1 MPKHAAPKRTIVKA
15 KRRRSATPGIR
26 PLPLARSVK
35 VASAYLPTSMRRK
48 LNYCMKFSIDAGAG
62 GTAASHFFSA
72 NSLYDPDRTTVG
84 HQPAGFDEAMG
95 LYNHFHVTGARIT
108 VMAMSQSATTPAAN
122 AIVSIVK
129 RDTTS
134 ATSDVTQAAEQGAAF
149 GLIGSASGAASQLT
163 LSDSIYPAKFLGL
176 NSSEAALRGN
186 ASANPSEECFFEVC
200 VASLAGDDP
209 PAIDMVVILQYDAVF
224 TERKRLPIS

>member
-1 MPKHAAPKRTIVKA
+1 MPKHAAAKRTIVKA
-15 KRRRSATPGIR
+15 KRRRTAPGIS
-26 PLPLARSVK
+26 PLPLARSLR
-35 VASAYLPTSMRRK
+35 VASAYVPTSMRKK
-48 LNYCMKFSIDAGAG
+48 LNYVMKFSIDAGAG

-95 LYNHFHVTGARIT
+95 LYDHYFVSAARIS

-134 ATSDVTQAAEQGAAF
+134 ATSDVTQAVEQGAVF
-149 GLIGSASGAASQLT
+149 GLVGSASGAASQLT
-163 LSDSIYPAKFLGL
+163 LSDYVRPPKYLGL
-176 NSSEAALRGN
+176 SATESSLKGSS
-186 ASANPSEECFFEVC
+186 SANPSEECFFEVC

-209 PAIDMVVILQYDAVF
+209 PAIDMVVVIQYDATFV
-224 TERKRLPIS
+224 ERKRLPIS